1 MQSRFC
7 RDSFFNLSKYSPM
20 KCTLFCTMIAAI
32 CFAACSPG
40 IEKKVKVMS
49 SGKIQVD
56 EATKAI
62 TLTPGTQHNEAEL
75 TLTEKEKT
83 VTVKSPEGDISF
95 EVPDNGVYILNL
107 KTDTLI
113 GNMVNFGE
121 GGVPS
126 SISAEQLDHIID
138 STQQLINGQNASDE
152 KKTYF
157 IVPKTIKKLTT
168 NMNAQMINPYNNIP
182 YKVEAD
188 KDGKAPEIY
197 KFFTAKQKRESLN
210 ELVERMKK

>member
-1 MQSRFC
+1 
-7 RDSFFNLSKYSPM
+7 M
-20 KCTLFCTMIAAI
+20 KSTLFSTMFAVI

-40 IEKKVKVMS
+40 VVKKVKVMS

-62 TLTPGTQHNEAEL
+62 TFTPGTQHNEADL
-75 TLTEKEKT
+75 TLSEKDKT
-83 VTVKSPEGDISF
+83 VTVKTPDGDQTY
-95 EVPDNGVYILNL
+95 EVPESGVYVLNL

-113 GNMVNFGE
+113 GNMVNFGN
-121 GGVPS
+121 GGQTT
-126 SISAEQLDHIID
+126 SITTEQLEHIID

-157 IVPKTIKKLTT
+157 IVPKTIKKLTANT
-168 NMNAQMINPYNNIP
+168 NAQLINPYNNIP
-182 YKVEAD
+182 YKVEVD

-197 KFFTAKQKRESLN
+197 KFVTARQKRESLN
-210 ELVERMKK
+210 ELLERMKK

>member
-1 MQSRFC
+1 
-7 RDSFFNLSKYSPM
+7 M
-20 KCTLFCTMIAAI
+20 KCTLFSTMLAVL

-40 IEKKVKVMS
+40 AGKKVKVMS

-56 EATKAI
+56 EATKTV

-75 TLTEKEKT
+75 TLTEKDKA
-83 VTVKSPEGDISF
+83 VTVKSPEGDHAY

-113 GNMVNFGE
+113 GNMVNFGNA
-121 GGVPS
+121 GVPA
-126 SISAEQLDHIID
+126 SISTEQLEHIID

-168 NMNAQMINPYNNIP
+168 NLNAQLINPYNNIP
-182 YKVEAD
+182 YKVEVD

-197 KFFTAKQKRESLN
+197 KFFTARQKRESLN
-210 ELVERMKK
+210 ELIERMKK

>member
-1 MQSRFC
+1 M
-7 RDSFFNLSKYSPM
+7 KY
-20 KCTLFCTMIAAI
+20 TLFSTMFAVI

-40 IEKKVKVMS
+40 VEKKVKVMS

-56 EATKAI
+56 EATKTI
-62 TLTPGTQHNEAEL
+62 TLIPGTQHNEAEL
-75 TLTEKEKT
+75 TLTEKDKA
-83 VTVKSPEGDISF
+83 VTVKSPEGDNSY
-95 EVPDNGVYILNL
+95 EVPENGLYILNL

-113 GNMVNFGE
+113 GNMVNFGNA
-121 GGVPS
+121 GVPA
-126 SISAEQLDHIID
+126 SISTEQLEHIID

-152 KKTYF
+152 NKTYF

-168 NMNAQMINPYNNIP
+168 NLNAELINPYKNIP
-182 YKVEAD
+182 YKVEVD